1 MFTEEFEAHLK
12 KALEAID
19 MLPEQQRA
27 PLQEMVEET
36 RRRHQQ
42 IGVSIAAAREALD
55 DWRLIQK
62 YLLFD
67 AEARARE
74 AARKRRSQ
82 APGDDAD

>member
-1 MFTEEFEAHLK
+1 MITEEFEAHLK

-19 MLPEQQRA
+19 MLPEDQRA
-27 PLQEMVEET
+27 PLRHMVEDT

-42 IGVSIAAAREALD
+42 IGISIAAAREALD

-74 AARKRRSQ
+74 SAQKRKSQ
-82 APGDDAD
+82 MPGDDAE